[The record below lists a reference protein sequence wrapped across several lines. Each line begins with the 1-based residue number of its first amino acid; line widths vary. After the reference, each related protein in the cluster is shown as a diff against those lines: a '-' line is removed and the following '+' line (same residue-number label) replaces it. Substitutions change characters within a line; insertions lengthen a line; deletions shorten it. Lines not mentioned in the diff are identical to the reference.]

1 MKENYIKYL
10 FLISLFLLT
19 ILNTSCKTTEYVE
32 VEKVRIDTL
41 FQKDIQYDS
50 IYIHEKQNKEIIN
63 DTVYITNEVL
73 TYKEKHKTDTI
84 YKSQFVQVPKP
95 YEVIKKVPYIPKVY
109 QFAMMFSIMMCI
121 IMFFYFGNK
130 LKNITSIGKWKIF
143 K

>member
-1 MKENYIKYL
+1 MKKII
-10 FLISLFLLT
+10 FISLFVFTLF
-19 ILNTSCKTTEYVE
+19 NTSCKTTKYVE

-95 YEVIKKVPYIPKVY
+95 YEVIKKVPYIPKAY